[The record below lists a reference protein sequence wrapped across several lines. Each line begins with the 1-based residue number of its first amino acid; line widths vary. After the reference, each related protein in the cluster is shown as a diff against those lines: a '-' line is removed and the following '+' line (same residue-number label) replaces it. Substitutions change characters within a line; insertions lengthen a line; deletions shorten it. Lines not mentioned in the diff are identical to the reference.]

1 MAVNFSLAA
10 SDYKL
15 LERAVAARFERE
27 HGRLNVAFF
36 AQVFAWMFITLAV
49 FTFVKQWERSPEAG
63 RTYGVMLLF
72 AVLGFLFASAR
83 ALAGQWLYRRY
94 ELASNHAFT
103 EEQSVDLQGGS
114 LVLDSATA
122 KAVVHRAAII
132 DRSEDERNHYLFIT
146 GVQAITIP
154 KTAAAALGAEFSAFL
169 AGRVDEA

>member
-1 MAVNFSLAA
+1 MAVNFSLLA

-15 LERAVAARFERE
+15 LERAVAARFERK
-27 HGRLNVAFF
+27 HGRFNVAFF

-49 FTFVKQWERSPEAG
+49 FTFFNQWERSPEVA
-63 RTYGVMLLF
+63 RTCDVILLF

-94 ELASNHAFT
+94 VLASNHAFT
-103 EEQSVDLQGGS
+103 EQQSADLRGGS
-114 LVLDSATA
+114 LVLESKSA

-132 DRSEDERNHYLFIT
+132 DCSEDERNHYLFLT

-154 KTAAAALGAEFSAFL
+154 KTVAAALGTEFSKFL
-169 AGRVDEA
+169 AGRADEA